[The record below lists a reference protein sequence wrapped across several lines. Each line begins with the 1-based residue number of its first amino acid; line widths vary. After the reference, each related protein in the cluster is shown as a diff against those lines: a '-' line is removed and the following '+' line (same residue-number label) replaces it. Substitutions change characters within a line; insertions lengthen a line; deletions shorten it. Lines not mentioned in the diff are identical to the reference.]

1 MSPLRIS
8 RLHIATHANTPSGQ
22 LSVSVGRRDMP
33 DTNPNPVLAR
43 LVLFALTALIADV
56 VTVAIEF
63 GPILRGQW
71 F

>member
-1 MSPLRIS
+1 
-8 RLHIATHANTPSGQ
+8 
-22 LSVSVGRRDMP
+22 MP
-33 DTNPNPVLAR
+33 DTNPNPVPAR
-43 LVLFALTALIADV
+43 LVLFVLAALIAD

>member
-1 MSPLRIS
+1 
-8 RLHIATHANTPSGQ
+8 
-22 LSVSVGRRDMP
+22 MP
-33 DTNPNPVLAR
+33 DTNPNPVPAR
-43 LVLFALTALIADV
+43 LVLFALAALIADV